1 MAGRIDGIREEP
13 VVGASLL
20 LGGRTP
26 LGPMTLSIA
35 ATSTDDWAM
44 LLTLGRPIEERNIAD
59 PDW

>member
-1 MAGRIDGIREEP
+1 MI
-13 VVGASLL
+13 GASLL

-26 LGPMTLSIA
+26 LGPMTFSVA
-35 ATSTDDWAM
+35 ATSTDDWGL